1 MKIKIKKYKLIENLE
16 FSIPAE
22 ITGGNGLGKS
32 TILEAIS
39 FALTGKDMGGNEFKQ
54 VYDNREDLH
63 DAVADVSFFDSYGNE
78 FQRVVHPI
86 FQTNRAGIEEIK
98 IKRSTECRKNGIP
111 VSDFSNEFVDFYKF
125 GTDYFF
131 NQKEDL
137 QRSIFIDI
145 LKSKLPDFDVNSASL
160 KLKEIKR
167 SQKIEVDLVK
177 NLQEAQKNTMDVPTP
192 TIPGDLMAKNE
203 QYLKLINSAD
213 PKVAAEI
220 NKRNNEAMAS
230 YFETKSQLNRGKELI
245 ENQISHFKS
254 NLVFEEKKLIDAGG
268 AVFEPQKVTGTDPL
282 KKLVARLVFEMDKLE
297 YFEKLESY
305 AAMYFSKNPILV
317 ENKIK
322 IEDLMNQKF
331 SFVETENSGDCPLS
345 NEFCETAKLHS
356 EKVQKI
362 NFEAGKNE
370 QIALIKAQNRAILE
384 KEMMQINSEYLAAK
398 SDLQEAERKFNNA
411 IEANKKIESDN
422 ELLKTAFYDDQKKL
436 TDEIKNKIKTF
447 NTELQKLSTQ
457 LTQKEAEISA
467 LTEPTPEKLPEAS
480 IISDELKQAYELVK
494 NLQIEINKAQGV
506 NENNTRLIAEH
517 AAQIKEKQANLLK
530 IIEQIN
536 DLQTAISQYF
546 SNLSEIVKTEFAGDI
561 AIDVDILEYVISRDE
576 YKDIFKI
583 TANNKVFPYECNG
596 ALQNNV
602 KTQILS
608 NFQRLKEYKG
618 ITILDN
624 AEANTSQPINVNG
637 LNAVIAYATFDEKLT
652 IK

>member
-145 LKSKLPDFDVNSASL
+145 LKNKLPDFDVNSASL

-268 AVFEPQKVTGTDPL
+268 AVFEPQKVTDTDPL

-506 NENNTRLIAEH
+506 NENNTRLIAER